1 MGFVLGSVN
10 AAVDVGSTI
19 HAKGRGGDVN
29 TAVTRSANGVGVIES
44 ANEVRTIPVRVSH
57 GGWFRIAN
65 LGILVAWSGR
75 GGDDAIG
82 EMGVSPPS
90 VGDIIFVEADAE
102 LLNGGSTATIVPIV
116 SLRIDDALDVG
127 EIAAV
132 VWIG

>member
-1 MGFVLGSVN
+1 MVFILGNVN

-19 HAKGRGGDVN
+19 HPKGRGGDVD
-29 TAVTRSANGVGVIES
+29 TAVTRSVNGVGVIES

-57 GGWFRIAN
+57 GGWFRVAN

-116 SLRIDDALDVG
+116 SLRIYDALDVG